1 MSDRIIPITMPKW
14 GLSMQE
20 GKVNRWVVSAGDV
33 VQPGAEVVEVESDK
47 IAGVIEAAHG
57 GLLRRQVAKEDDV
70 LPVGALLG
78 VIAESEVAESE
89 IEAFITDFQS
99 RFVPGETEEDQA
111 AVAPE
116 IAMVNGRRISYLRRG
131 ETGDPI
137 LLIHGFG
144 GDKNNWLFN
153 HEVLASTNTVYA
165 VDLPGHG
172 NSDKTVND
180 PTYTG
185 FAKVILGFADALNLR
200 EFHLVGHSFGGAVS
214 LSTALAS
221 PDRIKSV
228 TLISSAALGKEIDAE
243 YLRGFVAANSRKE
256 LKDLVRRLFAK
267 EGSVTRQLVDDLL
280 RFKRLDGV
288 RSALEAI
295 VTSMLEDDH
304 QRTVLSQDIKHL
316 TMPLCAIWGEK
327 DRIIPASH
335 AASIGKDVHILPNVG
350 HSAQME
356 AANEVNR
363 LLNRF
368 TGS

>member
-20 GKVNRWVVSAGDV
+20 GKVNRWLVSAGDPI
-33 VQPGAEVVEVESDK
+33 QTGTEVVEVESDK
-47 IAGVIEAAHG
+47 IAGVIETAHG
-57 GLLRRQVAKEDDV
+57 GLLRRQVAKEGDV

-78 VIAESEVAESE
+78 VITESEIAESE
-89 IEAFITDFQS
+89 IEAFVNDFQS

-111 AVAPE
+111 AAAPE
-116 IAMVNGRRISYLRRG
+116 IVTVDGRHISYLRRG

-153 HEVLASTNTVYA
+153 HEALAATHTVYA
-165 VDLPGHG
+165 LDLPGHG
-172 NSDKTVND
+172 NSDKDIDD
-180 PTYTG
+180 PTFSG
-185 FAKVILGFADALNLR
+185 FTKVLLGFADALKLK
-200 EFHLVGHSFGGAVS
+200 EFHLVGHSLGGAIS
-214 LSTALAS
+214 LSAALES
-221 PDRIKSV
+221 PDRVKSV
-228 TLISSAALGKEIDAE
+228 TVISSVALGEEIDAE

-256 LKDLVRRLFAK
+256 LKDLTRRLFAN
-267 EGSVTRQLVDDLL
+267 EELVTRRLVDDLL

-295 VTSMLEDDH
+295 LSFLLERDR
-304 QRTVLSQDIKHL
+304 QRIVLSQEIKNL
-316 TMPLCAIWGEK
+316 SMPIRAIWGEK

-335 AASIGKDVHILPNVG
+335 ATAVGKDVHILPSAG
-350 HSAQME
+350 HSVQME

-363 LLNRF
+363 LLRF
-368 TGS
+368 

>member
-1 MSDRIIPITMPKW
+1 MSERIIPITVPKW

-20 GKVNRWVVSAGDV
+20 GKVNRWLVSTGDEV
-33 VQPGAEVVEVESDK
+33 KFGAEIVEVESDK
-47 IAGVIEAAHG
+47 IAGVVEAAHG
-57 GLLRRQVAKEDDV
+57 GWLRRQVAKENDV

-78 VIAESEVAESE
+78 VITESEVAESE
-89 IEAFITDFQS
+89 IEAFVNDFQS

-116 IAMVNGRRISYLRRG
+116 IVTVDGRPISYLRRG
-131 ETGDPI
+131 ETGDAI

-165 VDLPGHG
+165 LDLPGHG
-172 NSDKTVND
+172 NSDKKIDD
-180 PTYTG
+180 PTFRG
-185 FAKVILGFADALNLR
+185 FAKVLLGLADALKLK
-200 EFHLVGHSFGGAVS
+200 EFHLVGHSLGGAIS
-214 LSTALAS
+214 LTTALQT
-221 PDRIKSV
+221 PDRVKSV
-228 TLISSAALGKEIDAE
+228 TVISSAGLGQEIDAE

-256 LKDLVRRLFAK
+256 LKDLARRLFAN
-267 EGSVTRQLVDDLL
+267 EELVTRQLVDDLL

-295 VTSMLEDDH
+295 LSFLLEDDH
-304 QRTVLSQDIKHL
+304 QRTDLSQDVKSL
-316 TMPLCAIWGEK
+316 SMPIRAIWGEQ

-335 AASIGKDVHILPNVG
+335 AASVGKDVHILPNVG
-350 HSAQME
+350 HSVQME

-363 LLNRF
+363 LLRF
-368 TGS
+368 